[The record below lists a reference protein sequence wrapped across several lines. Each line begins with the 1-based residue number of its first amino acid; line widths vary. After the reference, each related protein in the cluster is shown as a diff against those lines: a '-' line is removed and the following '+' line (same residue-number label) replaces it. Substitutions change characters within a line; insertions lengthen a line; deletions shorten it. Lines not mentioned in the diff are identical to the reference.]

1 MKQKYRKL
9 DEVCEKQFDL
19 VVGNGEM
26 DARPRATKRFSTPKG
41 KEGWNY
47 FSLAGQLGFDIALP
61 MVIGLVI
68 GTNLDDRWGTRP
80 KATLVFLMIGLFF
93 SCTSLIRIVRDASRK
108 R

>member
-1 MKQKYRKL
+1 MKQNYRKL

-19 VVGNGEM
+19 VVGNDEVNT
-26 DARPRATKRFSTPKG
+26 RPRVKKRFSTSKD

-61 MVIGLVI
+61 MVLGLVI

-80 KATLVFLMIGLFF
+80 KATLIFLMIGLFF
-93 SCTSLIRIVRDASRK
+93 SCTSLIRIVRDASHK